1 MGAIGERQYSQASKT
16 DITPNIRKAV
26 RAWIRILESD
36 AGVRRLFDEYADKE
50 ADFVLFTDCAF
61 PDIRTWVPLDETVPR
76 IGWVSFH
83 MDSHQQEEVLHS
95 AMNVDEDVIE
105 KWLSLFTQIGMIELL
120 ASVVTVEHMAK
131 AMAGKTALLFVDS
144 EAVEGCSVK
153 GSSSR
158 EDQEDLV
165 SIVWDL
171 ILEADIDMYISRV
184 PTDSNPQTDPAEGTV
199 LNFRGEGHLGYIPET
214 EVWRRRL
221 QDRD

>member
-1 MGAIGERQYSQASKT
+1 MRLESASILSSKT

-26 RAWIRILESD
+26 RAWIRILETD

-50 ADFVLFTDCAF
+50 ADFVLFTDGSF
-61 PDIRTWVPLDETVPR
+61 PDIRTWLPLDETVPR

-83 MDSHQQEEVLHS
+83 TDSHQQEEVLYS

-105 KWLSLFTQIGMIELL
+105 KWLPRLTQIGMIELL
-120 ASVVTVEHMAK
+120 ASVVAVEHMFK

-144 EAVEGCSVK
+144 EAVEGCLVK
-153 GSSSR
+153 SSSSR

-165 SIVWDL
+165 SIFWDL
-171 ILEADIDMYISRV
+171 ILEADIGINISRV
-184 PTDSNPQTDPAEGTV
+184 PTDGPSRGDCSELSRRGAIWVQPKVPEYILDP
-199 LNFRGEGHLGYIPET
+199 